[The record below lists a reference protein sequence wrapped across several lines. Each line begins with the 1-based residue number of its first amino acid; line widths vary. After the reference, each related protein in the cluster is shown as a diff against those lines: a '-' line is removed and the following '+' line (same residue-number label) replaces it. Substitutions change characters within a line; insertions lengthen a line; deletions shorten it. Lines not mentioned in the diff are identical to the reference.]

1 MMILIPSFYQTT
13 LYNFLCLNQMTKGKM
28 IVSKREVLTAD
39 NSYDS
44 DYRVT
49 LSKLN
54 LLDNSGKGKQ
64 LTLRE
69 WLPGTKLAMRE
80 GL

>member
-1 MMILIPSFYQTT
+1 
-13 LYNFLCLNQMTKGKM
+13 M